1 MNRYA
6 FLNGSLHYIAISN
19 CTIGSKKQ
27 QKIVNLIFAKYL
39 LKHVFTNNLHLSR
52 YSVFMVSRMH
62 SAKLFFFISYSLG
75 RFLFDLA
82 IFFGLKY
89 ILQMYN
95 IGSIYRFVHN
105 VIDKIMPFEF
115 QLMQLAR
122 CSYCNVVKRNNRL
135 KFKACFDIDT
145 IYPTN
150 NLIYNKANEKIQFL
164 VFFF

>member
-1 MNRYA
+1 MGVYTTLPFRIVQSVQRNNKKSWIW
-6 FLNGSLHYIAISN
+6 FSLSIYWS
-19 CTIGSKKQ
+19 T
-27 QKIVNLIFAKYL
+27 YL
-39 LKHVFTNNLHLSR
+39 RTTYTWVDILF
-52 YSVFMVSRMH
+52 FMVSRMH
-62 SAKLFFFISYSLG
+62 SVKLFFFISYSLG

-122 CSYCNVVKRNNRL
+122 CSYCNVVKRNNNL